1 MAPPCL
7 HSPLTAAARLPKM
20 RAMPAKKSPRVLEL
34 ERLIK
39 HNQDLYYNG
48 QPEISDADFDELWD
62 ELKTLNPSDPILA
75 RVGAD
80 ALDGWPKARHLIPMG
95 SQEKASAPEPF
106 LEWCAKVHHPEYLV
120 QYKLDGASLEM
131 QYQDGK
137 LVRAVTRGD
146 GTIGDEITPNVLKMK
161 GVRPALPEDF
171 TGGVRGEVLMPHAIH
186 DSRYADKANCR
197 NAANG
202 LMKRKDGEGSG
213 DLIVICYDALGDSP
227 AAQVKAA
234 RAGAGRPAKPGRT
247 AVQAGL
253 FDDAG
258 PGTADGGRS
267 LPFADELEK
276 LEWLKRMGFET
287 VPLVVCRTPEEV
299 IDYRAK
305 VMEIRPGLPY
315 DIDGLVVKPRRID
328 PEDMKRARP
337 ERQIAFKF
345 SLEEAV
351 TTLRSV
357 EWSESGA
364 SYTPIA
370 VVDPVRLAGTT
381 VQRANLC
388 NTNIISGLGLRIGS
402 RVVITKRG
410 EIIPKIESLVE
421 NPAGTRAIEVP
432 SICACGT
439 KLIDEGTRLYCPNPA
454 CPKKLEHRI
463 EKWLQVL
470 DIKDFGSV
478 IVRQLLDSGRVKSIP
493 DLYTLKPGELA
504 EYDRMGDT
512 LARKILHNLDAKR
525 ELSLPEFIAGFD
537 IEGIGEL
544 IAEKAVDAGFDT
556 LEKLRAASPEDL
568 SAVFGLGEITA
579 KVILDGLADSAA
591 EMDALLRPGIIRI
604 KSKPAGGPLEGRSF
618 CFTGELHS
626 MKRAEAEAAVKALGG
641 SAKSSVTKD
650 LSYLVTNDPG
660 SGSDKNKKA
669 AQYGVAV
676 ITEDAFL
683 ALIGRRAK

>member
-1 MAPPCL
+1 
-7 HSPLTAAARLPKM
+7 
-20 RAMPAKKSPRVLEL
+20 MPTKKSPRVLEL

-39 HNQDLYYNG
+39 HHQDLYYNG

-62 ELKTLNPSDPILA
+62 ELKTLNPGDSLLA

-80 ALDGWPKARHLIPMG
+80 AVEGWPKSRHLIPMG

-106 LEWCAKVHHPEYLV
+106 LEWCAKVRHPEYLV

-146 GTIGDEITPNVLKMK
+146 GTVGDEITPNVLKMK
-161 GVRPALPEDF
+161 GVRPDLPEAF
-171 TGGVRGEVLMPHAIH
+171 SGGVRGEVLMPHAIH
-186 DSRYADKANCR
+186 DSKYADKANCR

-213 DLIVICYDALGDSP
+213 DLIVICYDAMGDSP
-227 AAQVKAA
+227 VSARRGA
-234 RAGAGRPAKPGRT
+234 RAP
-247 AVQAGL
+247 VQAGL
-253 FDDAG
+253 FDQEGQPSPEGAR
-258 PGTADGGRS
+258 AV
-267 LPFADELEK
+267 PFRDELEK
-276 LEWLKRMGFET
+276 LDWLKRMGFET
-287 VPLVVCRTPEEV
+287 VPLVICKSPQEV
-299 IDYRAK
+299 IDYRAR
-305 VMEIRPGLPY
+305 VMEIRAGLPY
-315 DIDGLVVKPRRID
+315 DIDGLVVKPKLID

-337 ERQIAFKF
+337 EKQIAFKF

-388 NTNIISGLGLRIGS
+388 NTNIINGLGLRIGS

-432 SICACGT
+432 SRCACGT

-478 IVRQLLDSGRVKSIP
+478 IVKKLLDSGRVKSIP
-493 DLYTLKPGELA
+493 DLYTLKAAELA

-512 LARKILHNLDAKR
+512 LARKILHNLDARR

-556 LEKLRAASPEDL
+556 LEKLRAAKPEEL
-568 SAVFGLGEITA
+568 AGVFGLGEITA

-591 EMDALLRPGIIRI
+591 EMDALLSTGIIKIRAR
-604 KSKPAGGPLEGRSF
+604 PAGGALEGKSF
-618 CFTGELHS
+618 CFTGELRS

-676 ITEDAFL
+676 IGEDAFL
-683 ALIGRRAK
+683 ALIGRGAE